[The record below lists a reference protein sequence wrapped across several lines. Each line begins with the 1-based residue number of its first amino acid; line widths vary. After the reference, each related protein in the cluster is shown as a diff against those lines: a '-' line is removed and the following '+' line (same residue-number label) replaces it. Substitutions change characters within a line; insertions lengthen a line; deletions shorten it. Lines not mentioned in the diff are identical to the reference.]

1 MNTQTSET
9 HRMTDI
15 RQFLRDTWRLA
26 KPYWSSEDRWA
37 ARALLGVVVAMNL
50 GLVGINVLVN
60 RWPAVFFHQ
69 LWVFTGLAAA
79 FIAVAVYQLY
89 LNQMLQIRWRRWLTD
104 RYLNAWLSDRTY

>member
-60 RWPAVFFHQ
+60 RCRPASFNAFRKKNAAGFFHQ
-69 LWVFTGLAAA
+69 LGASTGLAPASCTG
-79 FIAVAVYQLY
+79 AVDTL
-89 LNQMLQIRWRRWLTD
+89 
-104 RYLNAWLSDRTY
+104 